1 MTLAH
6 THSEKILVRLFLIF
20 IVPVVFLWIG
30 IIEHQ
35 FRLFLLLLVTL
46 FVWWTIVS
54 HHWSYIS
61 LWFRT
66 DNLRRSLIP
75 YSLFTVSG
83 IFILL
88 LLAFLFGK
96 QPQQFWYRDL
106 HLLFL
111 FLPISIAQE
120 FLYRS
125 FLMKELSSLHL
136 SFFSLILTNTFLFT
150 FLHIIY
156 WSLGVILPMTFVAG
170 VGFAWMFK
178 KYPNFYLI
186 SLSHAVLN
194 FTAVLF
200 TFF

>member
-6 THSEKILVRLFLIF
+6 SQSEKILVRLFLIF
-20 IVPVVFLWIG
+20 IVPIMLLWTG

-46 FVWWTIVS
+46 FVWWIIVS
-54 HHWSYIS
+54 HHWSYMS

-66 DNLRRSLIP
+66 DNLQKSLLP
-75 YSLFTVSG
+75 YCLFTVSG
-83 IFILL
+83 IFVLL
-88 LLAFLFGK
+88 FLAFLLGK
-96 QPQQFWYRDL
+96 EPQQLWYHDL

-111 FLPISIAQE
+111 FIPISIAQE

-136 SFFSLILTNTFLFT
+136 SLFSVILINTFLFT
-150 FLHIIY
+150 FLHVIY
-156 WSLGVILPMTFVAG
+156 WSLLLILPLTFFAG
-170 VGFAWMFK
+170 IGFAWMFK
-178 KYPNFYLI
+178 KYPNFYLV
-186 SLSHAVLN
+186 SLSHAILN
-194 FTAVLF
+194 FVAVLY